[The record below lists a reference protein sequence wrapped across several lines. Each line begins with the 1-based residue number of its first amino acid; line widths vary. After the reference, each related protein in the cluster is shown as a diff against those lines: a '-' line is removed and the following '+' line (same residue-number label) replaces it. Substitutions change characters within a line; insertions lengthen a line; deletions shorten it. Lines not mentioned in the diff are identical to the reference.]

1 MGHGSAEAA
10 HLARGTRIVGNPS
23 WCQEPKVQ
31 LVDGEKRYIDTRT
44 IAKKNSQEMLS
55 RIDTRSILKVNGR
68 GKSAKTKARA
78 ISEAGAGTF
87 DARSRDRES
96 QSSLWCHM
104 RISDNEFLS
113 LEIRLRQRSL
123 KCSLESSSAA
133 VPQATFAF
141 WPLATLASR
150 KAVARRS
157 CHDMP
162 CVAMMFCFKG

>member
-1 MGHGSAEAA
+1 M
-10 HLARGTRIVGNPS
+10 
-23 WCQEPKVQ
+23 Q
-31 LVDGEKRYIDTRT
+31 LEDGEKRYIDTRT

-55 RIDTRSILKVNGR
+55 SIDARSILKVNGR

-96 QSSLWCHM
+96 QSSLWCHV
-104 RISDNEFLS
+104 RISDNEFLL

-133 VPQATFAF
+133 VPHATFSL
-141 WPLATLASR
+141 LAACNTSFPKSSGKWQEGHAIIWI
-150 KAVARRS
+150 
-157 CHDMP
+157 DI
-162 CVAMMFCFKG
+162 AMMFCFKG

>member
-1 MGHGSAEAA
+1 M
-10 HLARGTRIVGNPS
+10 
-23 WCQEPKVQ
+23 
-31 LVDGEKRYIDTRT
+31 
-44 IAKKNSQEMLS
+44 
-55 RIDTRSILKVNGR
+55 NGR

-96 QSSLWCHM
+96 QSSLRCHM
-104 RISDNEFLS
+104 RISDNEFLL

-133 VPQATFAF
+133 VPHATFFAF

-150 KAVARRS
+150 KAVARS
-157 CHDMP
+157 HAMIWIDI
-162 CVAMMFCFKG
+162 AMMFCFKG

>member
-1 MGHGSAEAA
+1 MGHGSAEAT

-44 IAKKNSQEMLS
+44 IAKKNSQEMLT

-68 GKSAKTKARA
+68 GKSARTKARA

-96 QSSLWCHM
+96 QSSL
-104 RISDNEFLS
+104 
-113 LEIRLRQRSL
+113 
-123 KCSLESSSAA
+123 
-133 VPQATFAF
+133 
-141 WPLATLASR
+141 
-150 KAVARRS
+150 
-157 CHDMP
+157 
-162 CVAMMFCFKG
+162 